1 MCIICKINY
10 KVGVYIFR
18 FKKYIDEIS
27 ICENIIKVDMDF
39 LQFKVKVIVDCY
51 FVLEVFFWVQVRKG
65 ICKFIN
71 VNIVLDVLDYV

>member
-10 KVGVYIFR
+10 KVGVCIFR

-39 LQFKVKVIVDCY
+39 L
-51 FVLEVFFWVQVRKG
+51 
-65 ICKFIN
+65 
-71 VNIVLDVLDYV
+71 